1 MLKEAG
7 TKVVFPCGRHFLIS
21 RRMQSALALIFLNL
35 TWVAVAHAKSV
46 CEIISYVQ
54 SAVLTP
60 LKALFLALA
69 AFLFL
74 YGVVEF
80 IAGASSEE
88 ARTTGKRHMV
98 WGLLGIVII
107 LAVGSIITILTNFFG
122 QATPTLC

>member
-1 MLKEAG
+1 ML
-7 TKVVFPCGRHFLIS
+7 LS
-21 RRMQSALALIFLNL
+21 LALIFLNL
-35 TWVAVAHAKSV
+35 AWAATVHAKSV
-46 CEIISYVQ
+46 CDILSYVD
-54 SAVLTP
+54 SAVITP

-107 LAVGSIITILTNFFG
+107 LAVAAILTVLTNFFG
-122 QATPTLC
+122 VATPTLC